1 MLSTDD
7 CVRPLKKIMSR
18 GDTPLMTFLKNL
30 ATQSPTLKNI
40 LNELRIIN
48 PSPSEE
54 EEKEVTSRNS
64 DDETKKE
71 EASTNVDVNEE
82 EEKEVTSRN
91 SDDETKKEE
100 ASTNVD
106 VNEGKKRKSDDD
118 EEHSAN
124 KRKKEETEDDS
135 DDQTVEEDSLPL
147 KIPKIDVSKQDGW
160 MNKVYSSTDD
170 NITKKNLRKRGEF
183 SKEEVIFNY

>member
-1 MLSTDD
+1 
-7 CVRPLKKIMSR
+7 MSR

-48 PSPSEE
+48 PSPS
-54 EEKEVTSRNS
+54 
-64 DDETKKE
+64 
-71 EASTNVDVNEE
+71 EE